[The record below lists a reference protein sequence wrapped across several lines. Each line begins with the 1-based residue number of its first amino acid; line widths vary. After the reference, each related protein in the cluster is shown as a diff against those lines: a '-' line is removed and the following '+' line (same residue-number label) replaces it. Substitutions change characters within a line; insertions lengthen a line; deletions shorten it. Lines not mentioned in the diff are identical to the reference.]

1 MPLSLSAPLHHGMLF
16 FVVQFFFLIAV
27 RVGFSWEEEN
37 FHCCHITSFLGSFDK
52 EM

>member
-1 MPLSLSAPLHHGMLF
+1 MPVSLSAPLHHGMLF

-27 RVGFSWEEEN
+27 RVGFSCEEEN
-37 FHCCHITSFLGSFDK
+37 FHSCHIASFLGSFHK